1 MSGEHLVVD
10 GSNIATEGRTAPS
23 LDQLNTAVTSFIGQ
37 HAFENVVV
45 VVDATFP
52 NRIDQSEVA
61 EFEAAVLAGE
71 MLTPPAGAVG
81 RGDAFV
87 LQIAE
92 QTGATVLSNDS
103 FQEFH
108 GDHEWLF
115 EPGRLWGGKPV
126 PQVGWV
132 FVERTPVQGPASR
145 RARQAKRKQDAGST
159 DRSTTS
165 KRASG
170 DTAASTGSSTG
181 SSTGRRGAGRRGS
194 GDQASTKRGSAK
206 AGAAKGRSGKQGAA
220 ARTSSE
226 QGAAERSAGTSDSN
240 RGRRSA
246 ASSEPLNSP
255 GAFLSF
261 VTDHPLGSQVT
272 GTVVEFSSHGAYVE
286 VGETRCY
293 VSLKAMGDPPPRS
306 PRDVLAIGASEDFIV
321 RSVDTPRRGIDLAL
335 PDGRAAVGTTSPS
348 DPATSGRR
356 SAGGGSKQPST
367 QPGEPSEE
375 DTVAV
380 KKKAPAKRKAAAK
393 KKAPAKRKAAAKKK
407 APAKRKAAAKKKAP
421 AKRKAAAKKKA
432 PAKRKAAAKKK
443 APAKRKAAA
452 KKKAPAKRKAAAKRK
467 APARRR

>member
-1 MSGEHLVVD
+1 MSGTHLVVD
-10 GSNIATEGRTAPS
+10 GSNIATEGRTSPS

-37 HAFENVVV
+37 HSFENVVV

-52 NRIDQSEVA
+52 NRIDSSEVG

-132 FVERTPVQGPASR
+132 FVERTPVRGPASR
-145 RARQAKRKQDAGST
+145 RARQAKRKQD
-159 DRSTTS
+159 
-165 KRASG
+165 SG
-170 DTAASTGSSTG
+170 DTPDPTGGRTSSDG
-181 SSTGRRGAGRRGS
+181 DGRRAGRRGGAGRDS
-194 GDQASTKRGSAK
+194 SRDGQATTGSKRRG
-206 AGAAKGRSGKQGAA
+206 GRGRSGGA
-220 ARTSSE
+220 SSE
-226 QGAAERSAGTSDSN
+226 PTAQPPAPAGG
-240 RGRRSA
+240 GRRRRSSA
-246 ASSEPLNSP
+246 SEPLNSP

-261 VTDHPLGSQVT
+261 VTDHPLGSPVT
-272 GTVVEFSSHGAYVE
+272 GTVVEFSSHGAYVT
-286 VGETRCY
+286 VGDTRCY
-293 VSLKAMGDPPPRS
+293 IGLKSMGDPPPRS
-306 PRDVLAIGASEDFIV
+306 PRDVLTLGQTADFIV

-335 PDGRAAVGTTSPS
+335 PDGDSAVGTTSPPEPS
-348 DPATSGRR
+348 TTGRR
-356 SAGGGSKQPST
+356 NSGGGSKQPST

-375 DTVAV
+375 DTVAT
-380 KKKAPAKRKAAAK
+380 
-393 KKAPAKRKAAAKKK
+393 
-407 APAKRKAAAKKKAP
+407 
-421 AKRKAAAKKKA
+421 
-432 PAKRKAAAKKK
+432 
-443 APAKRKAAA
+443 